1 MTASDCNSFDCFY
14 SFPQANLQELNLC
27 QIYTNTYSSLRN
39 VLSVEKL
46 KTNQSEET
54 LQFENVVYR
63 VHYKKSDLSAS
74 STVRLI

>member
-39 VLSVEKL
+39 VRKCWKIENKP
-46 KTNQSEET
+46 EWGD

>member
-1 MTASDCNSFDCFY
+1 MTASDCNSFDCLY
-14 SFPQANLQELNLC
+14 SFPQTNLQELNLC
-27 QIYTNTYSSLRN
+27 QIYTNITLLCGMC
-39 VLSVEKL
+39 VSVEKL